1 MITPYFS
8 YKKPNFYYVTIAIKV
23 ITVQTGNPK
32 YFVHSKKEGDQVRTS
47 LYLIQSVVMGLFLIC
62 FSAMAVAVELVPEV
76 SDAQVVAQYNYII
89 HILAMLLVGFG
100 FLMVFV
106 RRYGFGAITGTYLVV
121 AVSLPLYILLRANGI
136 FGHALDPHTLNA
148 LLFAEL
154 ATAAALIAMGAVL
167 GRLRV
172 FQYALLA
179 LLLVPLYL
187 LNEWIVLDNAFG
199 LTTGFQD
206 TAGSIVIHAFGA
218 YFGLAM
224 SIVLTTA
231 YQRSQPIQSDPTS
244 DRFAMLGSAVLW
256 LFWPSFATALV
267 PLEQM
272 PQTVVNTLLA
282 LCGASI
288 ATYFVSTA
296 VNKGK
301 TSMVDMANAALAGGV
316 AIGSVCDVVNPVG
329 AFAIGLL
336 AGTISVIGYR
346 YILPALESKLNIYD
360 TCGVHNLHGMPGLLG
375 GFSALLVV
383 PGIATVQITGI
394 GITLVIALT
403 GGLLAGILIK
413 LTGTTT
419 EPYEDSVEFT
429 HTEGPENET
438 LVARLQAR
446 IEVLENHTTTLPNT
460 ARFGSHTTEIP
471 DKPTS

>member
-1 MITPYFS
+1 MEKGLRLTLLA
-8 YKKPNFYYVTIAIKV
+8 VA
-23 ITVQTGNPK
+23 
-32 YFVHSKKEGDQVRTS
+32 S
-47 LYLIQSVVMGLFLIC
+47 LFFLC
-62 FSAMAVAVELVPEV
+62 FSSLVAAVEPAAEV
-76 SDAQVVAQYNYII
+76 SEARTVSQYNYII
-89 HILAMLLVGFG
+89 HILAMLLIGFG

-106 RRYGFGAITGTYLVV
+106 RRYGFGALTGTYLVV

-136 FGHALDPHTLNA
+136 FGHALEPHTLDA

-154 ATAAALIAMGAVL
+154 AAATGLIAMGAVL

-172 FQYALLA
+172 FQYAFLA

-187 LNEWIVLDNAFG
+187 LNEWIVLDDAFG

-231 YQRSQPIQSDPTS
+231 YQRSRPIESDHTS
-244 DRFAMLGSAVLW
+244 DRFAMLGSVVLW

-282 LCGASI
+282 LSGATI
-288 ATYFVSTA
+288 ATYFVSTL

-316 AIGSVCDVVNPVG
+316 AIGSICDVATPTI
-329 AFAIGLL
+329 AFSIGLL
-336 AGTISVIGYR
+336 AGAISVLGYR
-346 YILPALESKLNIYD
+346 YLLPALESKLNLYD

-375 GFSALLVV
+375 GFSAFLILPPSMVS
-383 PGIATVQITGI
+383 AQLTGI
-394 GITLVIALT
+394 GITMVIAII
-403 GGLLAGILIK
+403 GGLVAGIIIRI
-413 LTGTTT
+413 TGTTR

-429 HTEGPENET
+429 HTEGPEADT
-438 LVARLQAR
+438 IVAKLQAR
-446 IEVLENHTTTLPNT
+446 IEALESSAATPSPAAQASMSEYRT
-460 ARFGSHTTEIP
+460 AP
-471 DKPTS
+471 DKPTPQI